1 MDLMSDILVIG
12 CGYVGGTIADWLER
26 KGHSVVRIDPK
37 LNNNKIEDYENAVGA
52 VICLPTPTIDG
63 KPYDTAIKQIVN
75 KLGDKHIL
83 IKSTILPDQLDNY
96 ADNVTYS
103 PEFLRERH
111 AKEDYENQKL
121 IVWGGTRLEVGF
133 WLTKFNDIS
142 KQNVVTNRAT
152 ASMIKYIHN
161 SWLAT
166 KVTFFHDLYTKLHK
180 DVKYSEL
187 TGILGMFKNIGPSHM
202 KAEKLGYDGSCFP
215 KDVEAFTN
223 FTGSEIL
230 KVVMEVNDNLLRA
243 R

>member
-1 MDLMSDILVIG
+1 M
-12 CGYVGGTIADWLER
+12 
-26 KGHSVVRIDPK
+26 
-37 LNNNKIEDYENAVGA
+37 
-52 VICLPTPTIDG
+52 
-63 KPYDTAIKQIVN
+63 
-75 KLGDKHIL
+75 
-83 IKSTILPDQLDNY
+83 
-96 ADNVTYS
+96 
-103 PEFLRERH
+103 
-111 AKEDYENQKL
+111 

-180 DVKYSEL
+180 DVKYNEL